1 MNNENAAFGCRKVGR
16 RQRVTALPKNTSLQ
30 HTSPSH
36 TQLSTAPAP
45 VTFLPRASTTS
56 TLLSF
61 HKTLARRVYPSFAIP
76 PVSSD
81 VSSPASRPR
90 YQQLFQKGAHG
101 HLVTSAD
108 PLARASDGALGKGT
122 ALQAAGGD
130 VCQGSVLEGEKW
142 RPDMTSHQGIL
153 RGLLGSLGKLHA
165 CERSVAASTLR
176 VQVGSVVSRGRG
188 E

>member
-30 HTSPSH
+30 HASPSH
-36 TQLSTAPAP
+36 TLLSTAPAP
-45 VTFLPRASTTS
+45 GTFLPRASTTS

-61 HKTLARRVYPSFAIP
+61 HKTLAHRVYPSLAIP
-76 PVSSD
+76 PVSSS
-81 VSSPASRPR
+81 VSSASRPC
-90 YQQLFQKGAHG
+90 YQQLFQKGAQG

-142 RPDMTSHQGIL
+142 RSDMTSHQGIQ